1 MKPVRTEEGKIMQP
15 HDIGHKQKIKFT
27 HMQTIQKNKRVKT
40 EEKGQKGSFTNKWQ
54 IF

>member
-27 HMQTIQKNKRVKT
+27 QTHANNT
-40 EEKGQKGSFTNKWQ
+40 EK
-54 IF
+54 